1 MERMRL
7 YHCRRCSLCG
17 REITPGEEYWVCN
30 GTLVCRACL
39 ADFARQEL
47 AFCREICGK
56 ETIL

>member
-1 MERMRL
+1 MRL

-17 REITPGEEYWVCN
+17 REISPGEEYWVCN
-30 GTLVCRACL
+30 GTLICRACL